1 MISRAGPIY
10 QLADIASNLV
20 DVSLQNVMAQLQC
33 LLSVQLPFLS
43 AEPEGQ
49 ESVTAPDRQT
59 DRQISENLFLP
70 PYFHSH
76 PVAANQ
82 LPGVAEEPVV
92 LTLLSPHQ
100 PLPERGVV

>member
-59 DRQISENLFLP
+59 DGRRNGSVKTSFFLP
-70 PYFHSH
+70 LST
-76 PVAANQ
+76 
-82 LPGVAEEPVV
+82 
-92 LTLLSPHQ
+92 LTLSLPISYLGSQRNLSS
-100 PLPERGVV
+100 